1 MTRRRQVGRLS
12 LSENFFASG
21 FKIDKHAHSDP
32 LLCMTLAGGCT
43 EIYAGRTHNYG
54 PSGVEY
60 LPVNHEHSLSVD
72 RSGMRSFGVEI
83 AGDWFESMQE
93 LAPIKAD
100 TVFRDSGGFLS
111 NLVSRAHN
119 EFKHFDELSSLIIE
133 GLALELLG
141 ALSRREKA
149 TRNRSGRATPPR
161 WVVDA
166 KAVAESHFSESLGL
180 GVVADQL
187 GVHPVQLAREFRKHY
202 RMTVGEY
209 LRQLRVAYVK
219 RQLADTDL
227 SLVEIAIAAG
237 FADQSHMSRT
247 FSRATGLTPGMF
259 RNAVRR
265 G

>member
-1 MTRRRQVGRLS
+1 MTKRREVGRLS
-12 LSENFFASG
+12 LSEALFASE
-21 FKIDKHAHSDP
+21 FKIDKHAHSNP

-43 EIYAGRTHNYG
+43 EKYAGRTHNYG
-54 PSGVEY
+54 PSGIEY
-60 LPVNHEHSLSVD
+60 LPANHEHSLSVD
-72 RSGMRSFGVEI
+72 RSGMRAFSVEI
-83 AGDWFESMQE
+83 AGDWLETMQE

-100 TVFRDSGGFLS
+100 AVFRDSGGFLG
-111 NLVSRAHN
+111 NLLHRVHN
-119 EFKHFDELSSLIIE
+119 EFRHFDELSSLIIE

-141 ALSRREKA
+141 ALSRRAKA
-149 TRNRSGRATPPR
+149 TRNRSGRAAPPR
-161 WVVDA
+161 WVADA

-180 GVVADQL
+180 GVVADRL

-202 RMTVGEY
+202 RMSMGEY

-219 RQLADTDL
+219 RQLADTEL

-247 FSRATGLTPGMF
+247 FSRASGLTPGMF